1 MKIFEIAFFGS
12 CKPLAVIF
20 NKIASKLKKVDLHI
34 HTVTSISDKQFF
46 FYLNSLKDYVEK
58 LELDCIAITNHNL
71 FDKAQFEQISLEL
84 DIKVFPG
91 IEIDLEAGHILLI
104 SENENLED
112 FDIKCKKVTELIKTK
127 SDYISYEQL
136 IEIFPLLSKYLLIPH
151 YDKKPN
157 IRPDTLEKLGD
168 NIFCGEVTSIRKFK
182 ACLTEPDKLVPVI
195 FSDCRFVEGMENY
208 PTRQTYIDAA
218 DDSLISI
225 KGCLFDKNK
234 VYLSKEEGNEF
245 FQATDDG
252 LILST
257 GLNVIIG
264 ERSTGKTYTL
274 GKIISGFENVKYI
287 EQFSLLQNDEE
298 KFKELVTTRHSL
310 VSESYL
316 KEFKDLIYEINEIDI
331 KSNNQSIEKYL
342 DSLKKFASESD
353 KLDSFSKCKL
363 YNETK
368 FDLDDLENLQSIIK
382 ATKLLLDN
390 TEYKSI
396 INKHIAENNLKELFK
411 ELITVY
417 KIKHIAN
424 LEKGFIN
431 ELTER
436 IKDDLKIRS
445 SSTSIEDVDFHKIQ
459 MDKIKV
465 RKFNEIV
472 SKLQIEKI
480 IDSKEI
486 RGFKVIAKT
495 RKFTGAIQLQ
505 KKSKTKLVFSEAF
518 DNYDKPYKFL
528 TSLKNIA
535 IEETDYYK
543 YFVDI
548 EYKTLNKHG
557 FPVSGGERSEF
568 NLLHE
573 ISDALKHDILM
584 IDEPESSFDNIFL
597 KNEVN
602 ELIKEI
608 SKEIPVVIVTHNST
622 IGASIKP
629 DYLVYTSKIID
640 NGNLIYK
647 VYFGHPMSKVLRNA
661 DGEEIQNIDILFN
674 CLEAG
679 EEAYYERKQKAYE
692 ILKN

>member
-1 MKIFEIAFFGS
+1 M
-12 CKPLAVIF
+12 
-20 NKIASKLKKVDLHI
+20 KKVDLHI
-34 HTVTSISDKQFF
+34 HTVPSISDNQFF
-46 FYLNSLKDYVEK
+46 FSLNSLQDYVEK

-71 FDKAQFEQISLEL
+71 FDKSQFEYISAQLQ
-84 DIKVFPG
+84 IKVFPG

-104 SENENLED
+104 SENEDLNE
-112 FDIKCKKVTELIKTK
+112 FDLKCKKVTDLIKTK
-127 SDYISYEQL
+127 TDSITYEQL

-157 IRPDTLEKLGD
+157 IKVETLAKLGD

-182 ACLTEPDKLVPVI
+182 TCISESDKLVPVI
-195 FSDCRFVEGMENY
+195 FSDCRFVEDMQIY
-208 PTRQTYIDAA
+208 PTRQTYIDAE
-218 DDSLISI
+218 DDSLRAI

-252 LILST
+252 IVLST

-274 GKIISGFENVKYI
+274 EKIVTGFENVKYI

-310 VSESYL
+310 VTENYL
-316 KEFKDLIYEINEIDI
+316 KEFKDVIYDVNEVDI
-331 KSNNQSIEKYL
+331 KSNNQNIEKYIY
-342 DSLKKFASESD
+342 SLKKFASESD

-368 FDLDDLENLQSIIK
+368 FELDDLDTLKELIN

-390 TEYKSI
+390 IEYKTL
-396 INKHIAENNLKELFK
+396 INKHIDESSLKELLLD
-411 ELITVY
+411 LIGNY
-417 KIKHIAN
+417 KLKYVKN

-431 ELTER
+431 DLTER
-436 IKDDLKIRS
+436 IRDDLKIRS
-445 SSTSIEDVDFHKIQ
+445 SSTSVEELDFNQIQ
-459 MDKIKV
+459 LDKIKV
-465 RKFNEIV
+465 KKFNELVKKI
-472 SKLQIEKI
+472 QTEKI

-486 RGFKVIAKT
+486 RGFKVVAKT
-495 RKFTGAIQLQ
+495 KKFTGAIQLQ
-505 KKSKTKLVFSEAF
+505 KKSKSKLAFSEAF
-518 DNYDKPYKFL
+518 ENYEKPYKYL
-528 TSLKNIA
+528 VSLNNIA

-608 SKEIPVVIVTHNST
+608 SKEIPVIVVTHNST

-629 DYLVYTSKIID
+629 DYLLYTQKEIVGGKIQY
-640 NGNLIYK
+640 N
-647 VYFGHPMSKVLRNA
+647 VYFGHPMNKVLKNA
-661 DGEEIQNIDILFN
+661 KGKEIQNIDILFN

-679 EEAYYERKQKAYE
+679 EEAYYERKQ
-692 ILKN
+692 

>member
-1 MKIFEIAFFGS
+1 M
-12 CKPLAVIF
+12 
-20 NKIASKLKKVDLHI
+20 KKVDLHI
-34 HTVTSISDKQFF
+34 HTVPSISDKEFF
-46 FYLNSLKDYVEK
+46 FSLNSLKDYVEK
-58 LELDCIAITNHNL
+58 LEIDCIAITNHNL
-71 FDKAQFEQISLEL
+71 FDKFQFEYIASEL
-84 DIKVFPG
+84 SIKVFPG

-104 SENENLED
+104 SENEYLDD
-112 FDIKCKKVTELIKTK
+112 FALKCKRVTDLIKTK

-157 IRPDTLEKLGD
+157 IKPETLVKLGD

-182 ACLTEPDKLVPVI
+182 ACLTESDKLVPVI
-195 FSDCRFVEGMENY
+195 FSDCRFVEDM
-208 PTRQTYIDAA
+208 PSFPSRQTFIDAA
-218 DDSLISI
+218 DDSLTAI

-234 VYLSKEEGNEF
+234 VYLSKEDGNDF

-252 LILST
+252 IILST

-274 GKIISGFENVKYI
+274 EKIINGFENVKYI

-310 VSESYL
+310 VSENYL
-316 KEFKDLIYEINEIDI
+316 KEFKDVIYSINEVDV
-331 KSNNQSIEKYL
+331 KTNNQNVEKYL
-342 DSLKKFASESD
+342 DSIKKFASESD

-368 FDLDDLENLQSIIK
+368 FDLDNLDNLKVLIK

-390 TEYKSI
+390 TEYKNI
-396 INKHIAENNLKELFK
+396 INKHIPDTNLKSLFI
-411 ELITVY
+411 ELIETY
-417 KIKHIAN
+417 QEKHIKN

-431 ELTER
+431 DLTER

-459 MDKIKV
+459 IDKIKV
-465 RKFNEIV
+465 DRFEEIIK
-472 SKLQIEKI
+472 KLHTEKI

-495 RKFTGAIQLQ
+495 KKYTGASQLQ
-505 KKSKTKLVFSEAF
+505 KKSKSKLTFSDAF
-518 DNYDKPYKFL
+518 NNYNAPYKFL
-528 TSLKNIA
+528 VSLRNIA

-573 ISDALKHDILM
+573 ISDALKHDILL

-608 SKEIPVVIVTHNST
+608 SKEIPVIVVTHNST

-629 DYLVYTSKIID
+629 DYLVYTTKMIEND
-640 NGNLIYK
+640 ELIYK
-647 VYFGHPMSKVLRNA
+647 VYFGHPMSKTLKNS

-679 EEAYYERKQKAYE
+679 EEAYYERKLKAYE

>member
-1 MKIFEIAFFGS
+1 M
-12 CKPLAVIF
+12 
-20 NKIASKLKKVDLHI
+20 KKVDLHI
-34 HTVTSISDKQFF
+34 HTIQSISDKEFF
-46 FYLNSLKDYVEK
+46 FSLNSLKDYVDK

-71 FDKAQFEQISLEL
+71 FDKSQFEYISSQLP
-84 DIKVFPG
+84 IKVFPG

-104 SENENLED
+104 SENEDLDD
-112 FDIKCKKVTELIKTK
+112 FDLKCKKVSDLIKSK
-127 SDYISYEQL
+127 SDYISHEQL
-136 IEIFPLLSKYLLIPH
+136 TEIFPLLSKYLLIPH

-157 IRPDTLEKLGD
+157 IKPETLDKLGD

-182 ACLTEPDKLVPVI
+182 ACLTESDKLVPVI
-195 FSDCRFVEGMENY
+195 FSDCRFVEDMQNY

-218 DDSLISI
+218 DDSLIAI

-252 LILST
+252 IILST

-274 GKIISGFENVKYI
+274 EKIINGFENVKYI

-310 VSESYL
+310 VSENYL
-316 KEFKDLIYEINEIDI
+316 KEFKDIIYDVNEVDI
-331 KSNNQSIEKYL
+331 KTNNQYIEKYL

-368 FDLDDLENLQSIIK
+368 FELDDLENLKALIK

-390 TEYKSI
+390 IEYKTL
-396 INKHIAENNLKELFK
+396 INKHIAENSLKNLFF
-411 ELITVY
+411 ELIETC
-417 KIKHIAN
+417 KEKQIKN
-424 LEKGFIN
+424 LEKSFVN
-431 ELTER
+431 DLSER

-445 SSTSIEDVDFHKIQ
+445 SSTSVEDIDFHKIQ

-465 RKFNEIV
+465 TKFDEIV
-472 SKLQIEKI
+472 TKLQTEKI

-495 RKFTGAIQLQ
+495 KKFTGAIQLQ
-505 KKSKTKLVFSEAF
+505 KKSKSKLMFSDAF
-518 DNYDKPYKFL
+518 INYDKPYKFL
-528 TSLKNIA
+528 ISLKNIA

-608 SKEIPVVIVTHNST
+608 SKEIPVIVVTHNST

-629 DYLVYTSKIID
+629 DYLVYTTKVIE
-640 NGNLIYK
+640 NGKLLYK
-647 VYFGHPMSKVLRNA
+647 VFYGHPMSKILKNS

-679 EEAYYERKQKAYE
+679 EEAYYERKQQSYE

>member
-1 MKIFEIAFFGS
+1 M
-12 CKPLAVIF
+12 
-20 NKIASKLKKVDLHI
+20 KKVDLHI
-34 HTVTSISDKQFF
+34 HTVPSISDNQFF
-46 FYLNSLKDYVEK
+46 FSLNSLKDYVEK
-58 LELDCIAITNHNL
+58 LELDCIAVTNHNL
-71 FDKAQFEQISLEL
+71 FDKTQFEYISSEL
-84 DIKVFPG
+84 SLKVFPG

-104 SENENLED
+104 SENEDLED
-112 FDIKCKKVTELIKTK
+112 FDFKCKKVTELIKSRT
-127 SDYISYEQL
+127 DYITYEQL

-157 IRPDTLEKLGD
+157 IKVETLEKLGD

-182 ACLTEPDKLVPVI
+182 ACINESDKLVPVI
-195 FSDCRFVEGMENY
+195 FSDCRFVEDMPNY
-208 PTRQTYIDAA
+208 STRQTYIDAA
-218 DDSLISI
+218 DDSLTAI

-252 LILST
+252 IVLST

-274 GKIISGFENVKYI
+274 EKIINGFENVKYI

-310 VSESYL
+310 VSENYL
-316 KEFKDLIYEINEIDI
+316 KEFKDVIYEVNEVDI
-331 KSNNQSIEKYL
+331 KTNIQNIEKYL
-342 DSLKKFASESD
+342 ESLKKFASESD

-368 FDLDDLENLQSIIK
+368 FELDDLENLKALIK
-382 ATKLLLDN
+382 ATNLLLDN
-390 TEYKSI
+390 TEYKTV
-396 INKHIAENNLKELFK
+396 INKHISENSLKDLFF
-411 ELITVY
+411 ELIETY
-417 KIKHIAN
+417 KSKHIKN
-424 LEKGFIN
+424 LEKSFVNG
-431 ELTER
+431 LTER

-445 SSTSIEDVDFHKIQ
+445 SSTSIEDIDFNKIQ
-459 MDKIKV
+459 LDKIKV
-465 RKFNEIV
+465 SKFNDLV
-472 SKLQIEKI
+472 HKLQAEKI

-495 RKFTGAIQLQ
+495 KKFTGAIQLQ
-505 KKSKTKLVFSEAF
+505 KKSKSKLAFSEAF
-518 DNYDKPYKFL
+518 DNYNKPYKFL
-528 TSLKNIA
+528 ISLKSIT

-557 FPVSGGERSEF
+557 FAVSGGERSEF

-608 SKEIPVVIVTHNST
+608 SKEIPVIVVTHNST

-629 DYLVYTSKIID
+629 DYLVYTQKEIVSDEIKY
-640 NGNLIYK
+640 N
-647 VYFGHPMSKVLRNA
+647 VYFGHPMSKILKNA
-661 DGEEIQNIDILFN
+661 EGKEIQNIDILFN

-679 EEAYYERKQKAYE
+679 EEAYYERKLKAYE

>member
-1 MKIFEIAFFGS
+1 M
-12 CKPLAVIF
+12 
-20 NKIASKLKKVDLHI
+20 KKVDLHI
-34 HTVTSISDKQFF
+34 HTVPSISDRDFF
-46 FYLNSLKDYVEK
+46 FSLNSLKDYVEK

-71 FDKAQFEQISLEL
+71 FDKTQFEYISKEL
-84 DIKVFPG
+84 SIKVFPG

-104 SENENLED
+104 SENEDLQD
-112 FDIKCKKVTELIKTK
+112 FDLKCKKVTRLIKSK
-127 SDYISYEQL
+127 SDYITYEQL
-136 IEIFPLLSKYLLIPH
+136 IEIFPSLSKYLLIPH

-157 IRPDTLEKLGD
+157 IKVETLEKLGD

-182 ACLTEPDKLVPVI
+182 ACLTESDKLVPVI
-195 FSDCRFVEGMENY
+195 FSDCRFVENMLNF

-218 DDSLISI
+218 EDSLIAI

-252 LILST
+252 IILST

-274 GKIISGFENVKYI
+274 EKITNGFENVKYI
-287 EQFSLLQNDEE
+287 EQFSLLQNNEE

-310 VSESYL
+310 VSENYL
-316 KEFKDLIYEINEIDI
+316 KEFKDVIYEVNEVDV
-331 KSNNQSIEKYL
+331 KSNNQDVEKYL

-368 FDLDDLENLQSIIK
+368 FELDDLENLKELIK

-390 TEYKSI
+390 SEYKSI
-396 INKHIAENNLKELFK
+396 INKHISNNSLKELYF
-411 ELITVY
+411 ELIETY
-417 KIKHIAN
+417 KTKHINN
-424 LEKGFIN
+424 LEKIFVN
-431 ELTER
+431 DLSER

-445 SSTSIEDVDFHKIQ
+445 SSTSIEDIDFHKVQI
-459 MDKIKV
+459 DKIKV
-465 RKFNEIV
+465 IKFNKIA
-472 SKLQIEKI
+472 SNLQIEKI

-495 RKFTGAIQLQ
+495 RKFTGAQQLQ
-505 KKSKTKLVFSEAF
+505 KKSKSKQPFSEAF
-518 DNYDKPYKFL
+518 NNYNNPYKFL
-528 TSLKNIA
+528 ISLKNIA

-548 EYKTLNKHG
+548 EYKTLNKYG

-608 SKEIPVVIVTHNST
+608 SK
-622 IGASIKP
+622 
-629 DYLVYTSKIID
+629 
-640 NGNLIYK
+640 
-647 VYFGHPMSKVLRNA
+647 
-661 DGEEIQNIDILFN
+661 
-674 CLEAG
+674 
-679 EEAYYERKQKAYE
+679 
-692 ILKN
+692 

>member
-1 MKIFEIAFFGS
+1 M
-12 CKPLAVIF
+12 
-20 NKIASKLKKVDLHI
+20 KKVDLHI
-34 HTVTSISDKQFF
+34 HTVPSISDSEFF
-46 FYLNSLKDYVEK
+46 FSLNALKDYVEK
-58 LELDCIAITNHNL
+58 LEIDCIAITNHNL
-71 FDKAQFEQISLEL
+71 FDKPQFEYIASEL
-84 DIKVFPG
+84 PIKVFPG

-104 SENENLED
+104 SENEDLDD
-112 FDIKCKKVTELIKTK
+112 FALKCKKVTDLIKTK
-127 SDYISYEQL
+127 SDYITYEQL

-157 IRPDTLEKLGD
+157 IKPETLIKLGD

-182 ACLTEPDKLVPVI
+182 ACLTESDKLVPVI
-195 FSDCRFVEGMENY
+195 FSDCRFVEDMPSF
-208 PTRQTYIDAA
+208 PTRQTFIDAA
-218 DDSLISI
+218 DDSLTSI

-252 LILST
+252 VILST

-274 GKIISGFENVKYI
+274 EKIINGFENVKYI
-287 EQFSLLQNDEE
+287 KQFSLLQNDEE

-310 VSESYL
+310 VSENYL
-316 KEFKDLIYEINEIDI
+316 KEFKDVIYSINEVDI
-331 KSNNQSIEKYL
+331 KTNNQSVEKYL

-368 FDLDDLENLQSIIK
+368 FELDDLDNLKDLIK
-382 ATKLLLDN
+382 ATELLLDN
-390 TEYKSI
+390 TEYKNI
-396 INKHIAENNLKELFK
+396 INKHIPDNTLKSLLL
-411 ELITVY
+411 ELIETY
-417 KIKHIAN
+417 QRKHIKN

-459 MDKIKV
+459 IDKIKV
-465 RKFNEIV
+465 DKFEEITK
-472 SKLQIEKI
+472 KLQTEKI

-495 RKFTGAIQLQ
+495 KKYNGASQLQ
-505 KKSKTKLVFSEAF
+505 KKSKSKLTFSDAF
-518 DNYDKPYKFL
+518 NNYDAPYKFL
-528 TSLKNIA
+528 VSLRNIA

-573 ISDALKHDILM
+573 ISDALKHDILL

-608 SKEIPVVIVTHNST
+608 SKEIPVVVVTHNST

-629 DYLVYTSKIID
+629 DYLIYTTKIIEND
-640 NGNLIYK
+640 ELTYK
-647 VYFGHPMSKVLRNA
+647 VYFGHPMSKTLKNS

-679 EEAYYERKQKAYE
+679 EEAYYERKIKAYE

>member
-1 MKIFEIAFFGS
+1 M
-12 CKPLAVIF
+12 
-20 NKIASKLKKVDLHI
+20 NLKKVDLHI
-34 HTVTSISDKQFF
+34 HTVPSISDREFF
-46 FYLNSLKDYVEK
+46 FSLNSLEDYVRK

-71 FDKAQFEQISLEL
+71 FDKTQFEYISAQLP
-84 DIKVFPG
+84 IKVFPG

-104 SENENLED
+104 SENEDLED
-112 FDIKCKKVTELIKTK
+112 FDLKCKKITGLIRSK
-127 SDYISYEQL
+127 SDYISYDQL

-157 IRPDTLEKLGD
+157 IKPETLVKLGS

-182 ACLTEPDKLVPVI
+182 ACITESDKLVPVI
-195 FSDCRFVEGMENY
+195 FSDCRFVENMSTY
-208 PTRQTYIDAA
+208 PTRQTYIDAE
-218 DDSLISI
+218 DDSLIAI

-234 VYLSKEEGNEF
+234 VFLSKEDGNEF
-245 FQATDDG
+245 FPATDEG

-264 ERSTGKTYTL
+264 ERSTGKTHTL
-274 GKIISGFENVKYI
+274 EKIMNGFENVKYI
-287 EQFSLLQNDEE
+287 KQFSLLQDDDE

-310 VSESYL
+310 ISENYL
-316 KEFKDLIYEINEIDI
+316 KELKDIISVVNEVDV
-331 KSNNQSIEKYL
+331 KVDNHNMEKYI

-368 FDLDDLENLQSIIK
+368 FELNDLDNLKELIK
-382 ATKLLLDN
+382 ATKFLLDN
-390 TEYKSI
+390 TEYKTI
-396 INKHIAENNLKELFK
+396 INLHLKEDSLKNLVFDLIKTYKSIHIKNLKKSFVNDLS
-411 ELITVY
+411 
-417 KIKHIAN
+417 
-424 LEKGFIN
+424 
-431 ELTER
+431 ER

-445 SSTSIEDVDFHKIQ
+445 STTAIEEIDFHKVQ
-459 MDKIKV
+459 MNKIKV
-465 RKFNEIV
+465 SKFEEIV
-472 SKLQIEKI
+472 HILQSEKN

-486 RGFKVIAKT
+486 RGFKVVAKT
-495 RKFTGAIQLQ
+495 KKFTGAIQLQ
-505 KKSKTKLVFSEAF
+505 KKSRTRLIFSEAF
-518 DNYDKPYKFL
+518 SNYNKPYKFL
-528 TSLKNIA
+528 ISLKNIA
-535 IEETDYYK
+535 IEEADYYK
-543 YFVDI
+543 YFVNI
-548 EYKTLNKHG
+548 EYKTLNRYG

-573 ISDALKHDILM
+573 INDALKHDILM

-608 SKEIPVVIVTHNST
+608 SKEIPVIVVTHNST

-629 DYLVYTSKIID
+629 NYLVYTTKIID
-640 NGNLIYK
+640 GTELKYK
-647 VYFGHPMSKVLRNA
+647 VFFGHPMSKVLKNIE
-661 DGEEIQNIDILFN
+661 GEEIQNVDILFN

-679 EEAYYERKQKAYE
+679 EEAYYERKRQAYE

>member
-1 MKIFEIAFFGS
+1 M
-12 CKPLAVIF
+12 
-20 NKIASKLKKVDLHI
+20 KKVDLHI
-34 HTVTSISDKQFF
+34 HTIPSISDREFF
-46 FYLNSLKDYVEK
+46 FSLNSLKDYLEK

-71 FDKAQFEQISLEL
+71 FEKSQFQYISDQLP
-84 DIKVFPG
+84 IKVFPG

-104 SENENLED
+104 SENEDLDD
-112 FDIKCKKVTELIKTK
+112 FDLKCKKITELIKSK
-127 SDYISYEQL
+127 SDYITYEQFVD
-136 IEIFPLLSKYLLIPH
+136 IFPLLSKYLLIPH

-157 IRPDTLEKLGD
+157 IKPETLLKLGD

-182 ACLTEPDKLVPVI
+182 ACLTENDKLTPVI
-195 FSDCRFVEGMENY
+195 FSDCRFVENMPSF
-208 PTRQTYIDAA
+208 PTHQTFIDAA
-218 DDSLISI
+218 DDSLTAI

-252 LILST
+252 IILST

-274 GKIISGFENVKYI
+274 EKILNGFENVKYI

-310 VSESYL
+310 VSENYL
-316 KEFKDLIYEINEIDI
+316 KEFKDVIYSINDVDV
-331 KSNNQSIEKYL
+331 KTNNQNVEKYL

-368 FDLDDLENLQSIIK
+368 FDLDKLDTLDALIK
-382 ATKLLLDN
+382 ATKILLDN
-390 TEYKSI
+390 TEYKNI
-396 INKHIAENNLKELFK
+396 IHKHIPDSNLKKLFL
-411 ELITVY
+411 ELIETY
-417 KIKHIAN
+417 QEKHIKN

-431 ELTER
+431 DLSER

-445 SSTSIEDVDFHKIQ
+445 SSTSIEDIDFHKIQ
-459 MDKIKV
+459 IDKIKV
-465 RKFNEIV
+465 DKFEEITK
-472 SKLQIEKI
+472 KLQIEKN

-495 RKFTGAIQLQ
+495 KKYTGAIQLQ
-505 KKSKTKLVFSEAF
+505 KKSKSKLIFSEAF
-518 DNYDKPYKFL
+518 NNYNAPYKYL
-528 TSLKNIA
+528 VSLRSIA

-573 ISDALKHDILM
+573 ISDALKHDILL

-602 ELIKEI
+602 ELIKEM
-608 SKEIPVVIVTHNST
+608 SKEIPVIVVTHNST

-629 DYLVYTSKIID
+629 DYLVYTTKMIEKD
-640 NGNLIYK
+640 ELIYK
-647 VYFGHPMSKVLRNA
+647 VFFGHPMSKTLKNS

-679 EEAYYERKQKAYE
+679 EEAYYERQRKAYE
-692 ILKN
+692 ILKNRKS

>member
-1 MKIFEIAFFGS
+1 M
-12 CKPLAVIF
+12 
-20 NKIASKLKKVDLHI
+20 KKVDLHI
-34 HTVTSISDKQFF
+34 HTVPSISDKQFF
-46 FYLNSLKDYVEK
+46 FSLNSLQDYVEK

-71 FDKAQFEQISLEL
+71 FDKTQFEYITAQLQ
-84 DIKVFPG
+84 IKVFPG
-91 IEIDLEAGHILLI
+91 IEIDLEAGHMLLI
-104 SENENLED
+104 SENEDLDDFNL
-112 FDIKCKKVTELIKTK
+112 KCKKVTDLIKTK
-127 SDYISYEQL
+127 TDYITYEQL

-157 IRPDTLEKLGD
+157 IKVETLEKLGD

-182 ACLTEPDKLVPVI
+182 SCISENDKLVPVI
-195 FSDCRFVEGMENY
+195 FSDCRFVEDMPNY
-208 PTRQTYIDAA
+208 PTRQTYIDAE
-218 DDSLISI
+218 DNSLRAI

-252 LILST
+252 IILST

-274 GKIISGFENVKYI
+274 EKIINSFENVKYI

-310 VSESYL
+310 VSENYL
-316 KEFKDLIYEINEIDI
+316 KEFKDVIYEVNDVDI
-331 KSNNQSIEKYL
+331 KSDNQDVEKYL

-368 FDLDDLENLQSIIK
+368 FELDDLENLKELIK
-382 ATKLLLDN
+382 AAKLFLDN
-390 TEYKSI
+390 TEYKTL
-396 INKHIAENNLKELFK
+396 INKHITESSLKELFLD
-411 ELITVY
+411 LIENY
-417 KIKHIAN
+417 KSKYIKN
-424 LEKGFIN
+424 QEKSFVN
-431 ELTER
+431 DLTER

-445 SSTSIEDVDFHKIQ
+445 SSTSIEELDFNQIQ
-459 MDKIKV
+459 LDKIKV
-465 RKFNEIV
+465 KKFNELVKKI
-472 SKLQIEKI
+472 QTEKI

-486 RGFKVIAKT
+486 RGFKVVAKT
-495 RKFTGAIQLQ
+495 KKFTGAIQLQ
-505 KKSKTKLVFSEAF
+505 KKSKSRLAFSEAF
-518 DNYDKPYKFL
+518 ENYEKPYKYL
-528 TSLKNIA
+528 ISLKNIA
-535 IEETDYYK
+535 IEETEYYK

-608 SKEIPVVIVTHNST
+608 SKEIPVIVVTHNST

-629 DYLVYTSKIID
+629 DYLLYTQKEIVGDEIKH
-640 NGNLIYK
+640 N
-647 VYFGHPMSKVLRNA
+647 VYFGHPMSKVLKNV
-661 DGEEIQNIDILFN
+661 DGKEIQNIDILFN

-692 ILKN
+692 ILKD

>member
-1 MKIFEIAFFGS
+1 M
-12 CKPLAVIF
+12 
-20 NKIASKLKKVDLHI
+20 KKVDLHI
-34 HTVTSISDKQFF
+34 HTVPSVSDSEFF
-46 FYLNSLKDYVEK
+46 FSLNSLKDYVEK

-71 FDKAQFEQISLEL
+71 FDKAQFEYISTKLS
-84 DIKVFPG
+84 IKVFPG
-91 IEIDLEAGHILLI
+91 IEIDLETGHILLI
-104 SENENLED
+104 SENEHLDD
-112 FDIKCKKVTELIKTK
+112 FDLKCKKVTELIKSKT
-127 SDYISYEQL
+127 DYISYEQL

-157 IRPDTLEKLGD
+157 IKVDTLEKLGN

-182 ACLTEPDKLVPVI
+182 ACLTEVDKLVPVI
-195 FSDCRFVEGMENY
+195 FSDCRFVEDMPNY

-218 DDSLISI
+218 EDSLIAI

-245 FQATDDG
+245 FQATDSG
-252 LILST
+252 IILST

-274 GKIISGFENVKYI
+274 EKIINGFENVKYI
-287 EQFSLLQNDEE
+287 KQFSLLQDDEE

-310 VSESYL
+310 VSENYL
-316 KEFKDLIYEINEIDI
+316 KEFKDVIYEVNYVDI
-331 KSNNQSIEKYL
+331 KTNNQDVEKYL

-368 FDLDDLENLQSIIK
+368 FDLDDLENLKAIIN

-390 TEYKSI
+390 TEYKSV
-396 INKHIAENNLKELFK
+396 INKHISDNSLKGLYL
-411 ELITVY
+411 ELIESY
-417 KIKHIAN
+417 KIKHIKN
-424 LEKGFIN
+424 LERSFVN
-431 ELTER
+431 DLAER

-445 SSTSIEDVDFHKIQ
+445 SSTSIEVVDFNKVQ

-465 RKFNEIV
+465 SKFNEIV
-472 SKLQIEKI
+472 SKLQTEKI

-495 RKFTGAIQLQ
+495 RKFTGAQQLQ
-505 KKSKTKLVFSEAF
+505 KKSKSKQPFSDAF
-518 DNYDKPYKFL
+518 NNYDKPYKFL
-528 TSLKNIA
+528 ISLKSIA
-535 IEETDYYK
+535 LEETDYYK

-608 SKEIPVVIVTHNST
+608 SKEIPVIVVTHNST

-629 DYLVYTSKIID
+629 DYLVYTQKEIITD
-640 NGNLIYK
+640 VIKYN
-647 VYFGHPMSKVLRNA
+647 VYFGHPMSKILKNTE
-661 DGEEIQNIDILFN
+661 GKEIQNIDILFN

-679 EEAYYERKQKAYE
+679 EEAYYERKQQAYE

>member
-1 MKIFEIAFFGS
+1 M
-12 CKPLAVIF
+12 
-20 NKIASKLKKVDLHI
+20 KKVDLHI
-34 HTVTSISDKQFF
+34 HTIPSLSDKEFF
-46 FYLNSLKDYVEK
+46 FSLNSLKDYAEK

-71 FDKAQFEQISLEL
+71 FDKGQFEQISSEL
-84 DIKVFPG
+84 PIKVFPG

-104 SENENLED
+104 SENEDLED
-112 FDIKCKKVTELIKTK
+112 FDLKCKKVTELIKTRTD
-127 SDYISYEQL
+127 SISYEQL
-136 IEIFPLLSKYLLIPH
+136 IEVFPLLSRYLLIPH

-157 IRPDTLEKLGD
+157 IKIETLGKLGD
-168 NIFCGEVTSIRKFK
+168 NIFCGEVTSVRKFK
-182 ACLTEPDKLVPVI
+182 ACLAESDKLVPVI
-195 FSDCRFVEGMENY
+195 FSDCRFVEGMINY
-208 PTRQTYIDAA
+208 PTRQTYIDAN
-218 DDSLISI
+218 DDSLMAL

-252 LILST
+252 IILST

-274 GKIISGFENVKYI
+274 EKIINGIENVKYI

-310 VSESYL
+310 VSENYL
-316 KEFKDLIYEINEIDI
+316 KEFKDVIYEVNDVDI
-331 KSNNQSIEKYL
+331 KSNNQEVEKYL

-368 FDLDDLENLQSIIK
+368 FELDDLENLKALIK

-390 TEYKSI
+390 VEYKAL
-396 INKHIAENNLKELFK
+396 INKHVSEKSLKDLFF
-411 ELITVY
+411 ELIDNY
-417 KIKHIAN
+417 KIKYTKN
-424 LEKGFIN
+424 LERSFVN
-431 ELTER
+431 DLTER

-445 SSTSIEDVDFHKIQ
+445 SSTSIEDIDFSKIQ
-459 MDKIKV
+459 LDKLKV
-465 RKFNEIV
+465 SKFNQLV
-472 SKLQIEKI
+472 SNLQRENV

-486 RGFKVIAKT
+486 RGFKVVAKT
-495 RKFTGAIQLQ
+495 KKFTGASQLQ
-505 KKSKTKLVFSEAF
+505 KKSKSRLAFSEAF
-518 DNYDKPYKFL
+518 ENYNKPYKYL
-528 TSLKNIA
+528 ISLKSIA

-608 SKEIPVVIVTHNST
+608 SKEIPVIVVTHNNT

-629 DYLVYTSKIID
+629 DFLLYTQKKIVDGDIK
-640 NGNLIYK
+640 YE
-647 VYFGHPMSKVLRNA
+647 VYFGHPMSKVLKNHE
-661 DGEEIQNIDILFN
+661 GKEIQNIDILFN

>member
-1 MKIFEIAFFGS
+1 M
-12 CKPLAVIF
+12 
-20 NKIASKLKKVDLHI
+20 KKVDLHI
-34 HTVTSISDKQFF
+34 HTVPSISDREFF
-46 FYLNSLKDYVEK
+46 FSLNSLKDYVEK
-58 LELDCIAITNHNL
+58 LEIDCIAITNHNL
-71 FDKAQFEQISLEL
+71 FDKSQFEYIASEL
-84 DIKVFPG
+84 PIKVFPG

-104 SENENLED
+104 SENEDLDD
-112 FDIKCKKVTELIKTK
+112 FASKCKMVTDLIKTEY
-127 SDYISYEQL
+127 DYITYDQL

-157 IRPDTLEKLGD
+157 IKPETLAKLGD

-182 ACLTEPDKLVPVI
+182 ACLTESDKLVPVI
-195 FSDCRFVEGMENY
+195 FSDCRFIEDMPSF
-208 PTRQTYIDAA
+208 PTRQTFIDAA
-218 DDSLISI
+218 DDSLTAI

-252 LILST
+252 IILST

-274 GKIISGFENVKYI
+274 EKIINGFENVKYI

-310 VSESYL
+310 VSENYL
-316 KEFKDLIYEINEIDI
+316 KEFKDVIYSINEVDI
-331 KSNNQSIEKYL
+331 KTNNQSIEKYL

-368 FDLDDLENLQSIIK
+368 YDLDDLENLKALIK
-382 ATKLLLDN
+382 ATKILLDN

-396 INKHIAENNLKELFK
+396 INKHIPETNLKSLFL
-411 ELITVY
+411 ELIETY
-417 KIKHIAN
+417 KGKHIKN
-424 LEKGFIN
+424 LKKGFIN

-459 MDKIKV
+459 IDKIKV
-465 RKFNEIV
+465 DKFEEITK
-472 SKLQIEKI
+472 KLQTEKI

-495 RKFTGAIQLQ
+495 KKYNGAIQLQ
-505 KKSKTKLVFSEAF
+505 KKSKSKLTFSDAF
-518 DNYDKPYKFL
+518 NNYNAPYKFL
-528 TSLKNIA
+528 VSLRNIA

-573 ISDALKHDILM
+573 ISDALKHDILL

-608 SKEIPVVIVTHNST
+608 SKEIPVIVVTHNST

-629 DYLVYTSKIID
+629 DYLVYTTKIIEND
-640 NGNLIYK
+640 ELIYK
-647 VYFGHPMSKVLRNA
+647 VYFGHPMSKTLKNS

-679 EEAYYERKQKAYE
+679 EEAYYERKLKAYE